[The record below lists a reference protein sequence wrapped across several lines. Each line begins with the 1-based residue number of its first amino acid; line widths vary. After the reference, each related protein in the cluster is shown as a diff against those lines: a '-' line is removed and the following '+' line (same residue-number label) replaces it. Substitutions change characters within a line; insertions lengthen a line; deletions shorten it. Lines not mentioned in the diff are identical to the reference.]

1 MEILRKCIRTSP
13 DVKEKRAKVK
23 IFFSN
28 QLLQYMNNNDD
39 LMKMYRRKNY
49 HKNEM

>member
-1 MEILRKCIRTSP
+1 MEILQKCIRTSP

-28 QLLQYMNNNDD
+28 HLLFYEK
-39 LMKMYRRKNY
+39 LL
-49 HKNEM
+49 